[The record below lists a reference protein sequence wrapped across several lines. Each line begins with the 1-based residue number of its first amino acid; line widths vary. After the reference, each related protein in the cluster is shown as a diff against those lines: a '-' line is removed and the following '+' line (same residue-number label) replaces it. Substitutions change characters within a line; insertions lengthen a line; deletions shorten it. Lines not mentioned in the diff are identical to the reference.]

1 MYGIQYN
8 ILVGLMVK
16 ILDGEMTAD
25 FPFKVSYLYYSIYV
39 ANWVF
44 DFKNLNIYK

>member
-8 ILVGLMVK
+8 ILDCLMVK
-16 ILDGEMTAD
+16 ILNKEVTAD
-25 FPFKVSYLYYSIYV
+25 LGFKVSYLYYSIYL
-39 ANWVF
+39 ADWVF